1 MSRRSNRGPKVESLA
16 PEQLNEG
23 RQVLGKQIWRI
34 LPYAKAYPRRV
45 LSGIFANMAARFFD
59 LMPLVAIGFAV
70 DYFTSDS
77 MSGPQL
83 IQDMVLAISDNAAI
97 GYGVLVFL
105 GFFCLAVF
113 QGISEYSWQT
123 LGYKIQHDLRM
134 DATRSLI
141 AMEASYYDS
150 RQTGQIMSVLSSD
163 VNQLEDI
170 VSDSS
175 TSIIRI
181 IITFAGAF
189 FILLSMSWKL
199 AGILFGPIV
208 LIVPIVYWFTT
219 SVQRKYRKQRESTG
233 DIHAVLENLISGIS
247 VVQAYN
253 AQDWETRRVARESG
267 SYRDQAIGASKDRNR
282 FVPMIYVIAG
292 IAFGLL
298 VTAGGYLA
306 QNDEISTGELVT
318 FLLISTRM
326 TMPMFI
332 FGVLVNQLQR
342 GEAAA
347 SRVFAVVDLEPKIT
361 DLEDAVEL
369 EEDIVSVEFKDVH
382 FTYPETTVKV
392 LSGISFTAN
401 GGDFVGIMGHTGA
414 GKTTILKLLMRYYLP
429 DSGMV
434 LINGKPIS
442 NYTLDSVRDKIGFVS
457 QEPFL
462 FYGSLKDNVMYN
474 QEATDEDL
482 ENALRLA
489 GAWDFVDDL
498 QNGIDTM
505 VGDRGAKLSGGQR
518 ARVSLAR
525 ALLKQ
530 PSLLILDEASSAL
543 DAETE
548 RRIQENLLASGSD
561 RATIAVAHRL
571 STIRNANEILS
582 MVDGAVVERGNHDE
596 LVAADGVYASQ
607 WTIQTGDLAGL
618 SPVEES

>member
-83 IQDMVLAISDNAAI
+83 IQDMVLGISDNAAI

-199 AGILFGPIV
+199 AGLLFGPIV

-267 SYRDQAIGASKDRNR
+267 SYRDQAMGASKDRNR

-401 GGDFVGIMGHTGA
+401 GGDFIGIMGHTGA

-482 ENALRLA
+482 ETALRLA

-607 WTIQTGDLAGL
+607 WTIQTGDMAGL
-618 SPVEES
+618 SPVDES

>member
-267 SYRDQAIGASKDRNR
+267 SYRDQAMGASKDRNR

-489 GAWDFVDDL
+489 GAWNFVDDL

-618 SPVEES
+618 SPIEES